1 MGSEMCIRD
10 SSRCSSVAA
19 PFYERALAGTLEKL
33 GSVDAAMLE
42 RARSKL
48 GVDDEDAAKM
58 HSQCLNEEIDLLL
71 KDGELTDSDAERLD
85 QLASVL
91 GISNEDASQAIAA
104 KTVPIYVDAT
114 RKAVDNAIAADEA
127 AQKALGADSA
137 PSWNFNVTRSRRWR
151 PRDAASRRW
160 RLHDRMRVYA
170 SRGGV
175 SRRRPCHTGQALQ
188 EPGTA
193 HHEAAAERAA
203 PERDSIAAPVL

>member
-1 MGSEMCIRD
+1 MLD
-10 SSRCSSVAA
+10 SRCSSVAA

-91 GISNEDASQAIAA
+91 GISSTDASE
-104 KTVPIYVDAT
+104 P
-114 RKAVDNAIAADEA
+114 
-127 AQKALGADSA
+127 
-137 PSWNFNVTRSRRWR
+137 
-151 PRDAASRRW
+151 
-160 RLHDRMRVYA
+160 
-170 SRGGV
+170 
-175 SRRRPCHTGQALQ
+175 SRRRPCPFTGRRAR
-188 EPGTA
+188 PSTTRSRPRG
-193 HHEAAAERAA
+193 RAA
-203 PERDSIAAPVL
+203 PAGADPFLLNFA

>member
-1 MGSEMCIRD
+1 
-10 SSRCSSVAA
+10 
-19 PFYERALAGTLEKL
+19 
-33 GSVDAAMLE
+33 MLE

-127 AQKALGADSA
+127 AQKVA
-137 PSWNFNVTRSRRWR
+137 
-151 PRDAASRRW
+151 
-160 RLHDRMRVYA
+160 
-170 SRGGV
+170 
-175 SRRRPCHTGQALQ
+175 RPCGKQT
-188 EPGTA
+188 
-193 HHEAAAERAA
+193 
-203 PERDSIAAPVL
+203 SIWGLSRSE

>member
-1 MGSEMCIRD
+1 M
-10 SSRCSSVAA
+10 AA

-91 GISNEDASQAIAA
+91 GISSTDASEAIAA

-137 PSWNFNVTRSRRWR
+137 FYWNFNVTRSRRWR
-151 PRDAASRRW
+151 RRDATSRRW
-160 RLHDRMRVYA
+160 RLHESPRA
-170 SRGGV
+170 S
-175 SRRRPCHTGQALQ
+175 
-188 EPGTA
+188 
-193 HHEAAAERAA
+193 
-203 PERDSIAAPVL
+203 